1 MNHALSAIRAR
12 AAALLPLTT
21 LLAMVL
27 TVREVLMVAT
37 AASAATITNAKAITR
52 KIVSIIAL
60 ALGGIEA
67 AARWPSSQY
76 PGGVE
81 RETKK

>member
-12 AAALLPLTT
+12 AAALLPLAT
-21 LLAMVL
+21 LLAMAL

-37 AASAATITNAKAITR
+37 AASAATITNAKAIIR

-67 AARWPSSQY
+67 AARWP
-76 PGGVE
+76 
-81 RETKK
+81 